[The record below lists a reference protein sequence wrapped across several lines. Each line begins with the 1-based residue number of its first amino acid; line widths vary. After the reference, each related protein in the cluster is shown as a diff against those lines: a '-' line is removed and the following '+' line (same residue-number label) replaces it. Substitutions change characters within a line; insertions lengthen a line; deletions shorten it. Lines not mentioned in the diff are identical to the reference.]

1 MHRLMQQST
10 NEIDGKNVNL
20 QWTLNPDYMFN
31 TIKIDR
37 NNLTIMGVKF
47 SDLETLES
55 TANALGSNMFEG
67 FKPTPKGIEIIRD
80 YVTGK
85 ISLNELVTFAKQKD
99 YV

>member
-1 MHRLMQQST
+1 MFST
-10 NEIDGKNVNL
+10 IEIDRKK
-20 QWTLNPDYMFN
+20 M
-31 TIKIDR
+31 
-37 NNLTIMGVKF
+37 TIMGIKF
-47 SDLETLES
+47 SDLNTLEN

-85 ISLNELVTFAKQKD
+85 ISLSELVIFAKQKA

>member
-1 MHRLMQQST
+1 MISINLFRLHEKELTRKGMLNT
-10 NEIDGKNVNL
+10 IEIDR
-20 QWTLNPDYMFN
+20 T
-31 TIKIDR
+31 
-37 NNLTIMGVKF
+37 NLTIMSVKF
-47 SDLETLES
+47 SDLKTLES

-85 ISLNELVTFAKQKD
+85 ISLSELVTLAKQKA

>member
-1 MHRLMQQST
+1 
-10 NEIDGKNVNL
+10 
-20 QWTLNPDYMFN
+20 MFN
-31 TIKIDR
+31 TIEIDR
-37 NNLTIMGVKF
+37 KKLTIMGIKF
-47 SDLETLES
+47 SDLNTLEN

-85 ISLNELVTFAKQKD
+85 ISLSELVIFAKQKA